1 MTRTFLS
8 IGLGLILASA
18 AFAEAPTMSVTAL
31 HARQESG
38 SAPIVLD
45 VRSPGEYASGHIP
58 GAINIPFGQVAQR
71 LDEVDASQDVAVY
84 CGVGP
89 RARKGEAALLSAGYK
104 KVFHVEGG
112 FTAWKAAELPVE
124 VPR

>member
-1 MTRTFLS
+1 MTRTILFF
-8 IGLGLILASA
+8 GLGLVLATA

-31 HARQESG
+31 HSRQESG
-38 SAPIVLD
+38 TAPVVLD
-45 VRSPGEYASGHIP
+45 VRSPAEYTSGHIP
-58 GAINIPFGQVAQR
+58 GAINIPFDQVAKR
-71 LDEVDASQDVAVY
+71 LDEVDASQDIAVY

-104 KVFHVEGG
+104 KVFHVGGG
-112 FTAWKAAELPVE
+112 FTAWKAAGLPVE